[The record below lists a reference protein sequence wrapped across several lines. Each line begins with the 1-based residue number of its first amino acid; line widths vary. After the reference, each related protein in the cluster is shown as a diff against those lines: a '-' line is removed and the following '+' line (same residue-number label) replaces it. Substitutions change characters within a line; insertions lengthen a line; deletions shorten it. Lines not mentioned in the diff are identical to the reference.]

1 MPEGCNF
8 LCCQRLAS
16 YTWYGYCTEAH
27 YKRAI
32 RDPEAKEKVE
42 QRQFD
47 EMIAFFKLMEE
58 DTEPKETKSKE
69 TKPQG
74 PKPKERQRSKSY

>member
-16 YTWYGYCTEAH
+16 YNWYGYCTEAH
-27 YKRAI
+27 YLRGI
-32 RDPEAKEKVE
+32 RDPDAKEKVE

-58 DTEPKETKSKE
+58 DTEPKKKESKE
-69 TKPQG
+69 SK
-74 PKPKERQRSKSY
+74 PKPKEKQRSKSI